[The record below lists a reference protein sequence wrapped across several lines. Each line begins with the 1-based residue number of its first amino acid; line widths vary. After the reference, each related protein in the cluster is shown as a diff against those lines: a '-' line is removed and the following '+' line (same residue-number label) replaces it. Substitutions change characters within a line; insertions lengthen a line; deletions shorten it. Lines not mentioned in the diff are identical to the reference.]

1 MQNNPRIP
9 MTDKEVYAMAWMIGY
24 IGHAPHE
31 MRAIFP
37 NETFEYCPSFIGNGR
52 QQREWKSGYDSGTSF
67 YSSHAMG
74 DEQCPIC
81 ANQNDLCEG
90 HIGEPFQVVVRGT
103 GGYTIRE
110 SGELMHCGVDVKWED
125 CDKGHANCYTTVC
138 DMCSV
143 RDYECE
149 GED

>member
-1 MQNNPRIP
+1 

-24 IGHAPHE
+24 IGRAPDE

-37 NETFEYCPSFIGNGR
+37 NETFESCPSFIGTDR
-52 QQREWKSGYDSGTSF
+52 QQREWKSGHNSGTLF
-67 YSSHAMG
+67 YCDHSIF
-74 DEQCPIC
+74 ERV
-81 ANQNDLCEG
+81 
-90 HIGEPFQVVVRGT
+90 IGEPFEVVVRGSS

-110 SGELMHCGVDVKWED
+110 SGELMHCGVDVQWED

-138 DMCSV
+138 DMCAV

-149 GED
+149 GEA